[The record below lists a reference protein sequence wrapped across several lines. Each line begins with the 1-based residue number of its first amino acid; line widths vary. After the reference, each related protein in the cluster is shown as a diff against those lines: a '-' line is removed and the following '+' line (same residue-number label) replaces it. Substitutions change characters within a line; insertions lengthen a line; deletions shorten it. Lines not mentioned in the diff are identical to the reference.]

1 MRMVKNV
8 LVAEKKRLL
17 SSQLNILI
25 EMVMSIEKL
34 LAIFINGLF
43 GIIFPKKDSQ
53 SYAWIA
59 IGQNDMGENAH
70 TN

>member
-1 MRMVKNV
+1 MNNGKDFFVIKRKLLMRMVKNV

-53 SYAWIA
+53 SYA
-59 IGQNDMGENAH
+59 
-70 TN
+70 